1 MAFVRTGKAK
11 KAPLPNE
18 TNPRE
23 VELSRGIVELD
34 PFAVVD
40 KARVKEIL
48 KEEDDREH
56 YDYDR
61 DNVAGL
67 GEDDFER
74 LVQERQSRAE
84 MDKDKEKLQN
94 QIS

>member
-11 KAPLPNE
+11 KAALPGE
-18 TNPRE
+18 VNPRE
-23 VELSRGIVELD
+23 QELSRGIVALD
-34 PFAVVD
+34 PFAAVD
-40 KARVKEIL
+40 TGRVKEIL

-67 GEDDFER
+67 VEDDFER